1 MGRTVL
7 RNKMPDFQFE
17 RKALAQG
24 YHRIAGLDEAGRGAL
39 FGPVVAAAV
48 MFSRERIDDRICG
61 WLNEI
66 DDSKRITPRKR
77 KQLCRLILIYA
88 DSVGWGVVSNQE
100 IDKINIYWA
109 SLEAMRHAVA
119 NLPQSPD
126 FLLVDGFKLNK
137 VNYPQ
142 EKILQGDRK
151 SISIAAASIVAKV
164 LRDEMI
170 IHLDRIFEGYGLAKH
185 KGYGTKAHFAALQNW
200 GPSVCHRRTFN
211 LRIDTDHE

>member
-1 MGRTVL
+1 
-7 RNKMPDFQFE
+7 MPDFQYE

-24 YHRIAGLDEAGRGAL
+24 YHCIAGLDEAGRGAL

-48 MFSRERIDDRICG
+48 MFSRERIKNRICG
-61 WLNEI
+61 WLTEI

-100 IDKINIYWA
+100 IDKNNIFWA

-170 IHLDRIFEGYGLAKH
+170 VHLDRIFERYGLAKN